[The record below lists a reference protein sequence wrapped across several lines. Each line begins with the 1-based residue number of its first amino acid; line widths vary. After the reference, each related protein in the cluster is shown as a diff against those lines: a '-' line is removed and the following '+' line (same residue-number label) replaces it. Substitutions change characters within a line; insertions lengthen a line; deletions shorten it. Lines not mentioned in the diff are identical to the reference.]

1 MGRLLNQYLIDI
13 FLQCLHTHVGGNKAQ
28 CHGNHIK
35 STLKLIYLKSN
46 GNCVYIKLF
55 LCMFYDPMSIS
66 VIIFLEKKNN
76 QVRAI
81 TLWFIKDYDKS
92 HI

>member
-1 MGRLLNQYLIDI
+1 
-13 FLQCLHTHVGGNKAQ
+13 
-28 CHGNHIK
+28 
-35 STLKLIYLKSN
+35 
-46 GNCVYIKLF
+46 
-55 LCMFYDPMSIS
+55 MFYDPMSIS
-66 VIIFLEKKNN
+66 VIIFFGEKKNN

>member
-1 MGRLLNQYLIDI
+1 
-13 FLQCLHTHVGGNKAQ
+13 
-28 CHGNHIK
+28 
-35 STLKLIYLKSN
+35 
-46 GNCVYIKLF
+46 
-55 LCMFYDPMSIS
+55 MFYDPMSIS
-66 VIIFLEKKNN
+66 VIIFLGKKNN